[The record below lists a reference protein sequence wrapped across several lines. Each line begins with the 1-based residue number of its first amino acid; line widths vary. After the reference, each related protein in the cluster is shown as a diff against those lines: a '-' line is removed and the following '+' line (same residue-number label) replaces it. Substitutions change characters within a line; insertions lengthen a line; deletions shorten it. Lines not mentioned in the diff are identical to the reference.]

1 MAGAGAEKFIV
12 VDLMCG
18 AGGSSEGAEQAFA
31 ELGLDIDLRV
41 LNHWQIA
48 IDTHSR
54 NHPNA
59 KHYCQDIATARPRVI
74 APEGRVD
81 LLMAS
86 PSCTF
91 HSNARGGLPT
101 SDQQRADPWHI
112 VTWLAELDVDRI
124 IMENVWEW
132 RHWGPVDQITGRP
145 IKEKRG
151 VYFNAFLGVLRQF
164 GYDPE
169 FRKLNCVD
177 YGEAQSRPRL
187 IMTAKKHRKAVFP
200 EPTHGEGRARHR
212 PARDIIDWSIPGQS
226 IFSRKKKLAPA
237 TLERIENGL
246 VRNNW
251 PEPFLVVLRNHMAG
265 RSLDDPL
272 PAIAANGTHI
282 ALAQPFV
289 LSQASG
295 GVGRGVD
302 SPLPTLCTGGAVSLI
317 APYYGSGS
325 GETCT
330 SVDRPLP
337 TMTGKARFGLVMPV
351 THSDRSCRARDVD
364 TDPLP
369 TITTAKRGELA
380 LVHSLGFDIHFR
392 MLQPHE
398 LAGGQGFPEG
408 KYSFSGNKAE
418 QIKQIGNAVPVRL
431 MKACVLAMMA
441 DAVVPVME
449 AAE

>member
-1 MAGAGAEKFIV
+1 VSGKFIV

-31 ELGLDIDLRV
+31 ELGLIIDLRV
-41 LNHWQIA
+41 LNHWQVS
-48 IDTHSR
+48 IDTHSL

-59 KHYCQDIATARPRVI
+59 KHFCQDIATARPRVI
-74 APEGRVD
+74 VPEGRID

-101 SDQQRADPWHI
+101 SDQQRSDPWHI
-112 VTWLAELDVDRI
+112 ITWLTELDVERL

-132 RHWGPVDQITGRP
+132 RHWGPIDPDTGRP
-145 IKEKRG
+145 IREKRG
-151 VYFNAFLGVLRQF
+151 IYFQAFLVMLRQI
-164 GYDPE
+164 GYEPE

-187 IMTAKKHRKAVFP
+187 ILTAKKRGKAVFP
-200 EPTHGEGRARHR
+200 APTHGHGLAQQYR
-212 PARDIIDWSIPGQS
+212 PAREIIDWSIVGQS
-226 IFSRKKKLAPA
+226 IFTRKKKLAQA

-246 VRNNW
+246 IRNNW

-272 PAIAANGTHI
+272 PTIAANGGHI

-295 GVGRGVD
+295 GVGRAVD
-302 SPLPTLCTGGAVSLI
+302 HPLPTVVTGGAVSLI

-325 GETCT
+325 GETCS

-364 TDPLP
+364 ADPLP

-380 LVHSLGFDIHFR
+380 LVHSLGCDIHFR

-398 LAGGQGFPEG
+398 LGGGQGFPG
-408 KYSFSGNKAE
+408 RYRFTGTKAD
-418 QIKQIGNAVPVRL
+418 QIKQIGNAVPVKL

-441 DAVVPVME
+441 DVAAPVME